1 MTILLN
7 HWVTTRQL
15 LSILPALYDDLTIYP
30 KTLSST
36 RSPGIPALQPYFL
49 YPHQKQTS
57 LYAVDVAGSLQE
69 FIDHTDGE
77 LMELYL
83 KKPCSVLPESLKMQR
98 ETRDDFR
105 QDPASESHINMTEDM
120 IDDPDCTNTKLITNL
135 FSNLG
140 KELEKVGIQGFDKVS
155 DDLVMKYG
163 ENPDS
168 SQPV

>member
-15 LSILPALYDDLTIYP
+15 LSNLPALYDDLTIYP

-36 RSPGIPALQPYFL
+36 RSPGIPALQ
-49 YPHQKQTS
+49 TS

-69 FIDHTDGE
+69 FIDHADGE

-83 KKPCSVLPESLKMQR
+83 KEPCSVLPESLKMQR
-98 ETRDDFR
+98 ETQDDFR
-105 QDPASESHINMTEDM
+105 EEPASESHINMAEDM
-120 IDDPDCTNTKLITNL
+120 IDDPYCTNIKLITNL

-140 KELEKVGIQGFDKVS
+140 KELEKVEIQGFDKVS

-163 ENPDS
+163 EKPDS
-168 SQPV
+168 SQPA